1 MEDFNSIYVQ
11 LALGAFSTVVSA
23 LVSWIAWKIRKIEQA
38 REAADLERVTTEKK
52 AKEKLKSDIEKLKEG
67 DLALLQNRIVSIV
80 MDCINSGHR
89 RVYQTKNVE
98 RMYNAYSG
106 LGGNGMVEQLYNEF
120 KHLRII
126 GNDKNDQDSRG
137 IA

>member
-1 MEDFNSIYVQ
+1 MTI
-11 LALGAFSTVVSA
+11 
-23 LVSWIAWKIRKIEQA
+23 
-38 REAADLERVTTEKK
+38 EKK